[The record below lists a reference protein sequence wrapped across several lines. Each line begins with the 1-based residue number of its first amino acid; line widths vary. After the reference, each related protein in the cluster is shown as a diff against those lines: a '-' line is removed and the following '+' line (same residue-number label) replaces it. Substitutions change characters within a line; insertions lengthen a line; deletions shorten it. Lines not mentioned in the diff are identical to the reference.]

1 MTDMPS
7 IPKNQLVSQLDEA
20 RTLGNLTLVP
30 SLVQKIHHECPEY
43 GGIATVAL
51 EDTNLV
57 TLFLDYNVS
66 DYLSPTSAIPVEKL
80 QAIQTTLQNV
90 DTSNFDTEETFFYNL
105 ALAHTDLLLRE
116 PKEVVQLLNDISEID
131 AIPSFRYHYTDIGLV
146 RRAAILGTAFE
157 VLGEID
163 QAISVYASTSH
174 LINDSIGNSPEAL
187 VWAERLYYRNSI
199 LCASQLPA
207 NQDWALDSLRSYGR
221 ITDMLSRSKL
231 STKLSA
237 GDLHQRQL
245 NQLHT
250 HLLILNGIQRE
261 SGPNPELAKESK
273 ETLQNFEKLLDS
285 QSTTSGGIPKATDS
299 NAAIEGYTDML
310 VANWRVSNQFNP
322 TTGRV
327 IGDPVST
334 LKMLESVR
342 RGIEKTYHSRV
353 LMRSLVAILAALGHD
368 REALASF
375 EVFMDYEEHARIKN
389 EAGAHED
396 IDDFSIIEAFSDA
409 LRIQTNVY
417 KDGNAAKKTADRL
430 LEWLSPAF
438 HHRSQHSQRAYGRA
452 DYAIGRAYSLYALSA
467 ATETEDREKHVA
479 LACKSFQRAVQGLPA
494 AEPAFDYAYLLAKT
508 RQTVPAIEVLRN
520 SLAVNLDHV
529 ESWHLLALLLSA
541 VGDYQAAIQV
551 AVGTLD
557 RFSSPSSNS
566 LKEKL
571 IELKMTEIAIR
582 EADQGLDAIL
592 PLLKDVFALF
602 GAYFGAAP
610 TPGHKQKPSTA
621 TQATAPSVS
630 PTHQSSSS
638 TGRRFSKVLR
648 RKKKEEPAAAAHQ
661 NGHQHSAPVAPT
673 SAGSSSVPAGFP
685 TLLHR
690 ILWLWAA
697 AIYRRAGLVHES
709 EQAIVQAES
718 VDGPTASTRIQLSL
732 LMKVALRPQ
741 QALDEVENALDTRPD
756 SLASAIALSNVIID
770 AIDPD
775 DQASNIEPKKP
786 ELDESINGGTENG
799 FSGAVTPATPSI
811 AKKPTQALATE
822 KKIEKPTTSLFISD
836 RDERAALAR
845 VTSVL
850 ESVTRTGNGFD
861 CAEAWWLLSRAYEIQ
876 GNMECI
882 RDALWQSVK
891 YEEARPVRNYSV
903 CI

>member
-20 RTLGNLTLVP
+20 RTLGNLAQVP
-30 SLVQKIHHECPEY
+30 SLVQKIHQECPEY

-57 TLFLDYNVS
+57 TLFLDHNVS
-66 DYLSPTSAIPVEKL
+66 DYLSPTSAIPVDKL
-80 QAIQTTLQNV
+80 EAIQKTLQSVN
-90 DTSNFDTEETFFYNL
+90 TSNFDPEELFFYNL

-116 PKEVVQLLNDISEID
+116 PKEVVSLLNDISEID

-207 NQDWALDSLRSYGR
+207 NQEWALDSLRSYGR
-221 ITDMLSRSKL
+221 ITDMLSKSKL

-261 SGPNPELAKESK
+261 SGPNAELAKESK
-273 ETLQNFEKLLDS
+273 ETLQQFEKLLDS
-285 QSTTSGGIPKATDS
+285 QSTTAGGIPKATDS
-299 NAAIEGYTDML
+299 NTAIEGYTDML
-310 VANWRVSNQFNP
+310 VANWRVSNQFNS

-327 IGDPVST
+327 LGDPVNT

-375 EVFMDYEEHARIKN
+375 EVYMDYEEHARIKSEN
-389 EAGAHED
+389 GVHED

-467 ATETEDREKHVA
+467 AVETEDREKHVA
-479 LACKSFQRAVQGLPA
+479 LACKSFKRAVQGLPA

-520 SLAVNLDHV
+520 SLAVNTDHV

-541 VGDYQAAIQV
+541 VGDFQAAIQV
-551 AVGTLD
+551 TVGTLD
-557 RFSSPSSNS
+557 RFSDPKSAS

-610 TPGHKQKPSTA
+610 TSGHKAKPSTA
-621 TQATAPSVS
+621 TQATVPSVA
-630 PTHQSSSS
+630 PTQQTSSS

-648 RKKKEEPAAAAHQ
+648 RKKKEEPVVQNGTHATHTAAPAAA
-661 NGHQHSAPVAPT
+661 
-673 SAGSSSVPAGFP
+673 AGSSSVPSGFP

-732 LMKVALRPQ
+732 LMKVAMRPQ
-741 QALDEVENALDTRPD
+741 QALEEVENALETRPD
-756 SLASAIALSNVIID
+756 SLASAIALSSVIID
-770 AIDPD
+770 AIDPE
-775 DQASNIEPKKP
+775 DQAGNIEPKKP
-786 ELDESINGGTENG
+786 ELDDEPVNGGTPG

-811 AKKPTQALATE
+811 PKKPTQALATE
-822 KKIEKPTTSLFISD
+822 KKVEKPATSLFISD
-836 RDERAALAR
+836 RDKRAALAR

-876 GNMECI
+876 GNVECI

>member
-1 MTDMPS
+1 MEDT
-7 IPKNQLVSQLDEA
+7 KLVS
-20 RTLGNLTLVP
+20 
-30 SLVQKIHHECPEY
+30 
-43 GGIATVAL
+43 
-51 EDTNLV
+51 
-57 TLFLDYNVS
+57 LFLDYKVN
-66 DYLSPTSAIPVEKL
+66 DYLSPTSAIPSEKL
-80 QAIQTTLQNV
+80 LAIQTALLNV
-90 DTSNFDTEETFFYNL
+90 DVSSFDPEEMFVYNL

-116 PKEVVQLLNDISEID
+116 PNDVVKLLNDIEDIN

-157 VLGEID
+157 VLGEVD
-163 QAISVYASTSH
+163 QAISVYASTAH

-187 VWAERLYYRNSI
+187 VWAERLYYRNSV

-221 ITDMLSRSKL
+221 ITDMLSKSKL
-231 STKLSA
+231 SARLSS

-261 SGPNPELAKESK
+261 SGPNPELARESK
-273 ETLQNFEKLLDS
+273 ETLNSFEKLLE
-285 QSTTSGGIPKATDS
+285 STGGNAGGIPKATDS
-299 NAAIEGYTDML
+299 NAAIEGYIEML

-327 IGDPVST
+327 IGDPVGT
-334 LKMLESVR
+334 LKILESIR
-342 RGIEKTYHSRV
+342 RAIEKTYHSRV
-353 LMRSLVAILAALGHD
+353 LMRSLVAVLAALGHD

-375 EVFMDYEEHARIKN
+375 DVYEDYEEHARIKN
-389 EAGAHED
+389 KAGGHED
-396 IDDFSIIEAFSDA
+396 IDDFSIIEGFCDA

-417 KDGNAAKKTADRL
+417 KDGNAAKKAADRL

-438 HHRSQHSQRAYGRA
+438 HHRTQHSQRSYGRA
-452 DYAIGRAYSLYALSA
+452 DYAIGRAYSLYALTA
-467 ATETEDREKHVA
+467 AVETEDREKHVE
-479 LACKSFQRAVQGLPA
+479 LACKSFERAVHGLPA
-494 AEPAFDYAYLLAKT
+494 PEPSFDYAYLLAKT
-508 RQTVPAIEVLRN
+508 RQSLPAVEVLRR
-520 SLAVNLDHV
+520 SLAVNTDHV
-529 ESWHLLALLLSA
+529 ESWHLLSLLLSA
-541 VGDYQAAIQV
+541 VGDYQSALQV

-557 RFSSPSSNS
+557 RFSSPSTAA

-571 IELKMTEIAIR
+571 VELKMTEIAIR
-582 EADQGLDAIL
+582 EADQGIDAIL

-610 TPGHKQKPSTA
+610 SVTGHKQKPSTA
-621 TQATAPSVS
+621 TQATGHSTAPT
-630 PTHQSSSS
+630 THTTSSS
-638 TGRRFSKVLR
+638 GRRFSKVLR
-648 RKKKEEPAAAAHQ
+648 RKKKEEPVPPMPSLPNGVKHQ
-661 NGHQHSAPVAPT
+661 GASSLPT
-673 SAGSSSVPAGFP
+673 AGSATAHAGFP

-732 LMKVALRPQ
+732 LMKVAMRPQ
-741 QALDEVENALDTRPD
+741 QALEEVENALDTRPD
-756 SLASAIALSNVIID
+756 SLASAVALSSVIVD

-775 DQASNIEPKKP
+775 EKAGELEPKHSDLEEP
-786 ELDESINGGTENG
+786 VNGATENG
-799 FSGAVTPATPSI
+799 YSGAATPSTP
-811 AKKPTQALATE
+811 KREKPTQALATE
-822 KKIEKPTTSLFISD
+822 KQSAKPTTSLFISD
-836 RDERAALAR
+836 RDKRAALAR

-876 GNMECI
+876 GNVECI

>member
-1 MTDMPS
+1 MS
-7 IPKNQLVSQLDEA
+7 K
-20 RTLGNLTLVP
+20 
-30 SLVQKIHHECPEY
+30 
-43 GGIATVAL
+43 
-51 EDTNLV
+51 
-57 TLFLDYNVS
+57 
-66 DYLSPTSAIPVEKL
+66 
-80 QAIQTTLQNV
+80 
-90 DTSNFDTEETFFYNL
+90 
-105 ALAHTDLLLRE
+105 
-116 PKEVVQLLNDISEID
+116 
-131 AIPSFRYHYTDIGLV
+131 
-146 RRAAILGTAFE
+146 
-157 VLGEID
+157 
-163 QAISVYASTSH
+163 
-174 LINDSIGNSPEAL
+174 
-187 VWAERLYYRNSI
+187 
-199 LCASQLPA
+199 
-207 NQDWALDSLRSYGR
+207 
-221 ITDMLSRSKL
+221 SKL

>member
-1 MTDMPS
+1 MT
-7 IPKNQLVSQLDEA
+7 
-20 RTLGNLTLVP
+20 
-30 SLVQKIHHECPEY
+30 
-43 GGIATVAL
+43 
-51 EDTNLV
+51 
-57 TLFLDYNVS
+57 
-66 DYLSPTSAIPVEKL
+66 DYLSPTSAIPTQSLET
-80 QAIQTTLQNV
+80 IQTGLRSV
-90 DTSNFDTEETFFYNL
+90 DTANFDPEELFFYNL
-105 ALAHTDLLLRE
+105 ALAHTNLLLRD
-116 PKEVVQLLNDISEID
+116 PKSVVQLLGDISEID

-146 RRAAILGTAFE
+146 RRAAILGTAYE
-157 VLGEID
+157 VLGDID
-163 QAISVYASTSH
+163 QAISIYASTSH

-221 ITDMLSRSKL
+221 ITDMLSKSKL
-231 STKLSA
+231 STKLSS

-245 NQLHT
+245 NQMHT

-273 ETLQNFEKLLDS
+273 ETLQSFEKLLDS
-285 QSTTSGGIPKATDS
+285 NGGSHGGIPKATDS
-299 NAAIEGYTDML
+299 NSAIEGYTEML

-322 TTGRV
+322 STGRV
-327 IGDPVST
+327 LGDPVST
-334 LKMLESVR
+334 LKILESVR

-375 EVFMDYEEHARIKN
+375 EVFIDYEEHARIKN
-389 EAGAHED
+389 EAGGHED
-396 IDDFSIIEAFSDA
+396 IDDFSIIEAFADA

-417 KDGNAAKKTADRL
+417 KDGNAAKKAADRL

-452 DYAIGRAYSLYALSA
+452 DYAIGRAYSLYALTA
-467 ATETEDREKHVA
+467 AVETEDREKHVA
-479 LACKSFQRAVQGLPA
+479 LACKSFKRAVQGLPA
-494 AEPAFDYAYLLAKT
+494 PEPSFDYAYLLAKT

-520 SLAVNLDHV
+520 SLAVNIDHV

-551 AVGTLD
+551 TVGTLD
-557 RFSSPSSNS
+557 RFSSPSTNS

-610 TPGHKQKPSTA
+610 SASGHKAKPSTA
-621 TQATAPSVS
+621 TQATVPSVT
-630 PTHQSSSS
+630 PTTQSSS

-648 RKKKEEPAAAAHQ
+648 RKKKEEPVVHHQ
-661 NGHQHSAPVAPT
+661 NGHAHTASNATHSAPATTT
-673 SAGSSSVPAGFP
+673 SPGFP

-732 LMKVALRPQ
+732 LMKVAMRPQ
-741 QALDEVENALDTRPD
+741 QALEEVENALDTRPD
-756 SLASAIALSNVIID
+756 SLASAIALSNVIVD
-770 AIDPD
+770 AIDPED
-775 DQASNIEPKKP
+775 VAGKIEPKKP
-786 ELDESINGGTENG
+786 ELDDVPNGTENG
-799 FSGAVTPATPSI
+799 YSGAATPRTPSI
-811 AKKPTQALATE
+811 PKKPTQALATE
-822 KKIEKPTTSLFISD
+822 KKVEKPVTSLFISD
-836 RDERAALAR
+836 RDKRAALAR

-861 CAEAWWLLSRAYEIQ
+861 CAEAWWLLSRTYEIQ
-876 GNMECI
+876 GNVECI